1 MHHGLPSS
9 WRCTEWFDASKLSS
23 IAYRFGLGP
32 ILHVRWA
39 TRIYKAQP
47 VQQVHDLS
55 IVLLERLRSD
65 SSLVTH
71 GTDSLQDDWES
82 AQDAA
87 AFQYLPIFF
96 GETQPS
102 QQTERIDAC
111 HCSQTGGYVTVL

>member
-1 MHHGLPSS
+1 MHHGLSPSC
-9 WRCTEWFDASKLSS
+9 RCTEWLDAIKLSS

-32 ILHVRWA
+32 ILDVWWEA
-39 TRIYKAQP
+39 RICKAQP

-71 GTDSLQDDWES
+71 EAVSLQDDWES
-82 AQDAA
+82 GLEIA
-87 AFQYLPIFF
+87 AFQYLPMFF
-96 GETQPS
+96 GETQLS

-111 HCSQTGGYVTVL
+111 RCSQI